1 MADTTGPAAE
11 RTSQLLTTLLGDY
24 WFETTDHIPSA
35 ALAAVL
41 AEFGVGAE
49 ATRAA
54 LSRSSRRGRLEGTRS
69 GRTTAYRLAPAIRD
83 RALAA
88 SRDLMGFGATPSP
101 PRRAGH
107 PGVDQPWDGMWTCVA
122 FSIPE
127 SDRRRRLALRK
138 RLLALGFGALFD
150 GLWISPGHPVDQ
162 LEAALAELD
171 VTGAAV
177 LRVTE
182 VPLDGRADLLAPW
195 DLAGVRA
202 RYDDYLA
209 LLHRVGPRIES
220 GDVGSAQALVTRT
233 ELLSGWR
240 ALVTGDPRLP
250 DELLPDDWPRSEAR
264 RRFVAA
270 YDALGPLAE
279 ARVRQLVAPVEATPP
294 PRHHRVQDIL
304 DL

>member
-1 MADTTGPAAE
+1 MADSTGPAAE

-24 WFETTDHIPSA
+24 WFDTTDHIPSA

-54 LSRSSRRGRLEGTRS
+54 LSRSSRRGRLEGVRS
-69 GRTTAYRLAPAIRD
+69 GRTTAYRLVPALRD

-88 SRDLMGFGATPSP
+88 SRELLGFGATSAP
-101 PRRAGH
+101 AGT
-107 PGVDQPWDGMWTCVA
+107 WDGTWTCVA

-127 SDRRRRLALRK
+127 SDRPRRLALRK
-138 RLLALGFGALFD
+138 RLQALGFGALFD
-150 GLWISPGHPVDQ
+150 GLWISPGHPADP
-162 LEAALAELD
+162 LRAALVELG

-177 LRVTE
+177 LRATE
-182 VPLDGRADLLAPW
+182 VPVDDGVDLLSAW

-202 RYDDYLA
+202 RYDRYLA
-209 LLHRVGPRIES
+209 LLDDVDPGIES
-220 GDVGSAQALVTRT
+220 GDVGSAQSLVTRT

-240 ALVTGDPRLP
+240 NLVTGDPRLP
-250 DELLPDDWPRSEAR
+250 DELLPGDWPRSEAR

-279 ARVRQLVAPVEATPP
+279 ARVRQLVAPFEATPP
-294 PRHHRVQDIL
+294 PRHHRVADIL
-304 DL
+304 DR